1 MRRKRDGDMVK
12 VPLKYKLVSISLV
25 IIIPMILLSV
35 YQSLILMRF
44 TDAYD
49 QNIRNIT
56 AANDYNLNFK
66 EEMDESMYKLVVSSI
81 TFDTIGER
89 DGLTN
94 PYTLIENAREGF
106 TSLYDTAEGE
116 SKSWL
121 ERLMTN
127 LDLLEKNVDKIR
139 DSIQE
144 GGNYDENI
152 YMLESN
158 IYQLTDLLQEEIQYY
173 IYYESANMERVR
185 QELDDQVGGS
195 ITVGILALILVST
208 VAIGL
213 NLFSD
218 TFSSCFIF

>member
-1 MRRKRDGDMVK
+1 MK

-94 PYTLIENAREGF
+94 P
-106 TSLYDTAEGE
+106 
-116 SKSWL
+116 KS
-121 ERLMTN
+121 EAKR
-127 LDLLEKNVDKIR
+127 
-139 DSIQE
+139 S
-144 GGNYDENI
+144 
-152 YMLESN
+152 
-158 IYQLTDLLQEEIQYY
+158 
-173 IYYESANMERVR
+173 
-185 QELDDQVGGS
+185 
-195 ITVGILALILVST
+195 
-208 VAIGL
+208 
-213 NLFSD
+213 
-218 TFSSCFIF
+218 